1 MVILLLYNAKRIETV
16 FLCLLLSENAVE
28 NQAFAI
34 DFGKIEDIDV
44 AFKNTK
50 RYKLFPSCT
59 DTFKENY
66 FLGSF
71 SNMKSAFFLSK

>member
-16 FLCLLLSENAVE
+16 FLCLLLSENAVG

>member
-1 MVILLLYNAKRIETV
+1 MPKESKLFFV
-16 FLCLLLSENAVE
+16 FIMKQNAVE

>member
-1 MVILLLYNAKRIETV
+1 MPKESKLF
-16 FLCLLLSENAVE
+16 FLCLLLSGNAVE

-34 DFGKIEDIDV
+34 GFGKIEDIDV

>member
-1 MVILLLYNAKRIETV
+1 MIIVLLYNAKRIRTIFV
-16 FLCLLLSENAVE
+16 CLLLSRNAVE
-28 NQAFAI
+28 NKAFPS

-50 RYKLFPSCT
+50 RNRIFPSCT